1 MHIVSDL
8 SVGVLGAGNVVIE
21 NHLPVLRALR
31 GVSLK
36 WIADGNSAR
45 ARSVGKSFDIPTIDV
60 GRIESVPAV
69 DVLLMAIPYGA
80 RPVYYKRLG
89 ACSVAP
95 ALYIEKPLARTV
107 AEQQAIQSK
116 YRDYEVTCGYYR
128 RASALL
134 NEVAEIV
141 SQGLF
146 GKLREVY
153 AGLGGIGVQGVGSGY
168 KSNLALAGGGLLFE
182 SGVHIID
189 SIFFVLRATG
199 AQVDEVSMEVDRGFD
214 IHTDA
219 RIAIRLTDAEPIQ
232 MHLVISALV
241 DPKPGIELHFD
252 HAVVRFNVFGS
263 ADIQVTGHRGN
274 SHPGFT
280 IAASTRGPATT
291 PYRTLGLYWWDFL
304 AGLRTMTAN
313 YTSLTQ
319 TMLTTK
325 LIEELYCQG
334 GVADGSKNV

>member
-1 MHIVSDL
+1 
-8 SVGVLGAGNVVIE
+8 
-21 NHLPVLRALR
+21 
-31 GVSLK
+31 
-36 WIADGNSAR
+36 
-45 ARSVGKSFDIPTIDV
+45 
-60 GRIESVPAV
+60 
-69 DVLLMAIPYGA
+69 
-80 RPVYYKRLG
+80 
-89 ACSVAP
+89 
-95 ALYIEKPLARTV
+95 
-107 AEQQAIQSK
+107 
-116 YRDYEVTCGYYR
+116 
-128 RASALL
+128 
-134 NEVAEIV
+134 
-141 SQGLF
+141 
-146 GKLREVY
+146 
-153 AGLGGIGVQGVGSGY
+153 
-168 KSNLALAGGGLLFE
+168 
-182 SGVHIID
+182 
-189 SIFFVLRATG
+189 
-199 AQVDEVSMEVDRGFD
+199 MEVDRGFD

-241 DPKPGIELHFD
+241 DPKPGVELHFD

-304 AGLRTMTAN
+304 AGLRTKTAN